1 MWHMHPSTLLPHV
14 LLGVLQALPGW
25 QLLVLK
31 LLSLQG
37 SKDSVNL
44 CQLAVVPASGDAA
57 QQAGAGAGQQQQQQA
72 PLSQMDELRLLNES
86 VAKQGEQDTHCCCTF
101 GSSSG
106 FIPLWPP
113 WTLTSGRITCG
124 VLQCIANACCW

>member
-1 MWHMHPSTLLPHV
+1 V
-14 LLGVLQALPGW
+14 LGVLQALPGW

-57 QQAGAGAGQQQQQQA
+57 QQASAGQEQQQQQA

-86 VAKQGEQDTHCCCTF
+86 VAKQGELTTKCNCTD
-101 GSSSG
+101 GD
-106 FIPLWPP
+106 IPLVSFPNA
-113 WTLTSGRITCG
+113 LTAGG
-124 VLQCIANACCW
+124 YHVA

>member
-1 MWHMHPSTLLPHV
+1 V
-14 LLGVLQALPGW
+14 LLGVVQALPGW

-44 CQLAVVPASGDAA
+44 CQLAVVPASGDEA
-57 QQAGAGAGQQQQQQA
+57 QQASAGAGQQQQQG

-86 VAKQGEQDTHCCCTF
+86 VAKQGELNIRCRCISNALRSSFSLAFHSLHLSCC
-101 GSSSG
+101 
-106 FIPLWPP
+106 L
-113 WTLTSGRITCG
+113 
-124 VLQCIANACCW
+124 